1 MRCILVNG
9 ATLKADARCHHCR
22 KRIGASYVRELANRR
37 IYCDRDCYCNA
48 VGAPLVFLQYRASQT
63 AEAKQGQDL
72 ITVAG
77 SKWLGNSLLSGA
89 TSPAAPN
96 RLRPSNWFVVS

>member
-9 ATLKADARCHHCR
+9 AKLKADARCHYCC
-22 KRIGASYVRELANRR
+22 KQIGDSYVREISNKR
-37 IYCDRDCYCNA
+37 IYCNRDCYCSA
-48 VGAPLVFLQYRASQT
+48 VGAPLVFSQYRAPHA

-72 ITVAG
+72 IAFGG
-77 SKWLGNSLLSGA
+77 SKWLGNNLFSGTTTA
-89 TSPAAPN
+89 VAPN